1 MTTFCDPGMVLD
13 DGEAATK
20 EVGDRIP
27 NQKTKQDSTY
37 IRQQNILARINGVQN
52 DYISC
57 QGEMEELDFEKVDR
71 CALVDKEDKGK
82 IPVVKRRNDVLQGDN

>member
-1 MTTFCDPGMVLD
+1 MITFCGSKMVLD

-37 IRQQNILARINGVQN
+37 IRQ
-52 DYISC
+52 
-57 QGEMEELDFEKVDR
+57 
-71 CALVDKEDKGK
+71 
-82 IPVVKRRNDVLQGDN
+82 